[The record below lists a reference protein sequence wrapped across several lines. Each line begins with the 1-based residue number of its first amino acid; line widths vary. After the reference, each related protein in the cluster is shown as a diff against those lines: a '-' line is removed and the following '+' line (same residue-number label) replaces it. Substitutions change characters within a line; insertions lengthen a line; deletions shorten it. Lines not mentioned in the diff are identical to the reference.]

1 MLDLA
6 NGFHL
11 CGELSVTLASK
22 MHQLLDGH
30 NIAILELSLVNL
42 TKPS

>member
-6 NGFHL
+6 NGFHF
-11 CGELSVTLASK
+11 CGELPVTLASK

-30 NIAILELSLVNL
+30 NVAILELSLVNL
-42 TKPS
+42 AKSS